1 MKKLD
6 HIGIAVSSID
16 AARGFYERMLGLA
29 YMGDEL
35 VNGQNVKV
43 AFLEAGSTK
52 LELIEPLS
60 EASPVSSFLQKR
72 GEGLHHL
79 AFRCAD
85 LKETIKELESSRMTL
100 IHHEPQ
106 SGAGGKKVAFLSPKE
121 ANGVLI
127 ELCET
132 IEKGETQDEHE

>member
-6 HIGIAVSSID
+6 HVGIAVSSIE
-16 AARGFYERMLGLA
+16 AVRGFYERMLGLT

-35 VNGQNVKV
+35 VSGQNVRV
-43 AFLEAGSTK
+43 AFLEAGGTK

-60 EASPVSSFLQKR
+60 DASPVSSFLQKR

-85 LKETIKELESSRMTL
+85 MKETIKELEACRMTL

-106 SGAGGKKVAFLSPKE
+106 KGAGGKKIAFLSPKE